1 MWCPQ
6 ASGCSRIGDPSHI
19 EIIAD
24 LAAADAAKVEPGMRV
39 DVEHWG
45 GDTPL
50 AAWVERVEPAA
61 ITKVSGQGVEE
72 RRTTVIINFEDDR
85 AAWRAMGE
93 GFRVQVRIAIWEAED
108 TLRVPLDALVRI
120 GNQWAAYIVQNGR
133 ARRVLV
139 EVGERSATQAEVRK
153 GLNTG
158 QQVVLQ
164 PPETLTDNAR
174 VAIRE

>member
-1 MWCPQ
+1 
-6 ASGCSRIGDPSHI
+6 
-19 EIIAD
+19 
-24 LAAADAAKVEPGMRV
+24 MRV

-50 AAWVERVEPAA
+50 AAWVERVEPTAF
-61 ITKVSGQGVEE
+61 TKVSEQGAEE
-72 RRTTVIINFEDDR
+72 RRTNVIINFEDDR

-108 TLRVPLDALVRI
+108 ALRVPLDALVRV
-120 GNQWAAYIVQNGR
+120 GDQWAAYVVQNGR
-133 ARRVLV
+133 ARRVFV
-139 EVGERSATQAEVRK
+139 EAGQRTDTQAEVLK
-153 GLNTG
+153 GLTAG
-158 QQVVLQ
+158 QQVVLH